1 MNEFEYGE
9 DYGRKNLIN
18 KIEQMWLD
26 SGMKDEEF
34 GRKVRA
40 LLNEELM
47 KEAHEENAKM

>member
-1 MNEFEYGE
+1 MN
-9 DYGRKNLIN
+9 DYEAGVSYMIY